1 MEKEDQKPKYLEDI
15 ALYQYAD
22 VAKRL
27 ASNEQT
33 APFASGGLEKM
44 IGDFGKIL
52 GENKELLDGFK
63 AGAFASK
70 EGIEIAINIYAGKY
84 QNALGKMNVSE
95 FYDLRLKTLTSLL
108 GDEKAEEAKAV
119 FAKYDKQTIGS
130 IKKKISQA
138 EAIINDKN
146 DLFDEKQKEEAKK
159 TIEKMGPIYSL
170 ITLLEKRNYEELM
183 PGATKSVYK
192 ELITEALEKA

>member
-192 ELITEALEKA
+192 EMITEALEKA